1 MLLLKLFESF
11 FSKYEHEENILRNGS
26 NFSFESID
34 MAGVHFHDIELKRG
48 SSYID
53 SPKWIKYKKATIN
66 PKNLKDYYCFQYAI
80 IAALHHQG
88 TSNNPPNWR
97 ATSPEGSLKVLT
109 SVTSRGPSEDS

>member
-1 MLLLKLFESF
+1 M
-11 FSKYEHEENILRNGS
+11 LRNGS

-66 PKNLKDYYCFQYAI
+66 PKHLKDYYCFQYAI

-88 TSNNPPNWR
+88 TSNSPPNWR

-109 SVTSRGPSEDS
+109 SVTSRGPSGDS